1 MDQLLIFCLLMGSVY
16 GLEESATTT
25 SEVVSRCTAKE
36 LEEFSKEYEACHQ
49 RALETIRSKQKI
61 QILKG
66 TLLR

>member
-1 MDQLLIFCLLMGSVY
+1 MDQLLIFCILFLTGVVQCI
-16 GLEESATTT
+16 EEATQESA
-25 SEVVSRCTAKE
+25 VSRCTTKE

>member
-1 MDQLLIFCLLMGSVY
+1 MDQLLIFCILFLTGVVQCI
-16 GLEESATTT
+16 EESA
-25 SEVVSRCTAKE
+25 VSRCTTKE

-49 RALETIRSKQKI
+49 RALETIRSTQKI

>member
-16 GLEESATTT
+16 GLEESATT

>member
-1 MDQLLIFCLLMGSVY
+1 MDQLVIFCIFFVIGVKCN
-16 GLEESATTT
+16 E
-25 SEVVSRCTAKE
+25 EVVSRCTTKE

-61 QILKG
+61 EILKG

>member
-16 GLEESATTT
+16 GLEESAT